1 MIKMIIKTDP
11 SEIQNFLSDA
21 SNFKGECEA
30 VYFPENKEEV
40 KSILKEA
47 NLLRKRVTVSGNGTG
62 LTGARVPQN
71 GIVISTEK
79 LNRIIEIN
87 TTQGY
92 AILEPAVLL
101 SDFLEKLKE
110 VGFFYP
116 PDPTEKNC
124 FIGGTVATNASGA
137 KTFKYGPT
145 RCFVE
150 ELEVILP
157 TGDEIYLIR
166 GKYIASD
173 YILKLLTYEGSE
185 FTLRLPEYE
194 LPLTKNASGYF
205 SQRNIDAID
214 LFVGSEGTLGIFTKI
229 KLRILPLPQNIISAI
244 FFFKDNID
252 ALEFIQEARNI
263 SYSTRKQNLINEPDA
278 LALEF
283 FDSNSLEFLKPEY
296 PNIPDEVKAAVWL
309 EQEANISNEDLLLER
324 WTSILL
330 KHKGSE
336 ELVWFATDEKERFK
350 ISEFRH
356 TVAAK
361 VNEYI
366 TRNNFRKLGTDVAVP
381 DNVFI
386 KFHNEIKELA
396 VQSGLK
402 FLIYGH
408 FGNSHIH
415 LNILPKDQK
424 EYETGRKLYLTICD
438 LAVSY
443 SGTISAEHGV
453 GKMKHEYLERMLGKK
468 VIDQMREVKRTLD
481 PNYIL
486 GVNNIFSA

>member
-1 MIKMIIKTDP
+1 MIIKTDP

-30 VYFPENKEEV
+30 VYFPENKKEV

-47 NLLRKRVTVSGNGTG
+47 NLLRKKVTVSGNGTG

-71 GIVISTEK
+71 GIVLSTEK

-87 TTQGY
+87 TTEGY
-92 AILEPAVLL
+92 AIVEPAVLL
-101 SDFLEKLKE
+101 SDFLVELKK
-110 VGFFYP
+110 VDFFYP

-173 YILKLLTYEGSE
+173 YTLKLLTNEGSE
-185 FTLRLPEYE
+185 FTLHLPEYE
-194 LPLTKNASGYF
+194 LQLTKNASGYF
-205 SQRNIDAID
+205 SQKNIDAID
-214 LFVGSEGTLGIFTKI
+214 LFVGSEGTLGVFTKI
-229 KLRILPLPQNIISAI
+229 KLRILPLPHNVISAI
-244 FFFKDNID
+244 FFFKDEIN

-283 FDSNSLEFLKPEY
+283 FDSHSLKFLKPEY
-296 PNIPDEVKAAVWL
+296 PNIPDEAKAAVWL
-309 EQEANISNEDLLLER
+309 EQEANNFNEDLLLEK
-324 WTSILL
+324 WTSLL
-330 KHKGSE
+330 IAHNGYE

-386 KFHNEIKELA
+386 KFHKQIKELA
-396 VQSGLK
+396 IQSGLH

-415 LNILPKDQK
+415 LNILPKNQK
-424 EYETGRKLYLTICD
+424 EYETGKKLYLTICD

-468 VIDQMREVKRTLD
+468 VVDQMRELKRTLD